1 MTVTS
6 RFSRT
11 GLVRAWRELDRGER
25 RSLVGMTVTV
35 LALNVI
41 GWGVLFAVVVPGH
54 YTIHGS
60 AFGVGLGVTAYTLGM
75 RHAFDADHIAAIDNT
90 TRKLVAEN
98 KKPMSVGF
106 WFSLGHS
113 TIVFVLVALLAFG
126 VRELAASLSDDNS
139 DLTRWTGVFG
149 TLVSGT
155 FLLLIGLLNLMSF
168 IAIHRVFR
176 EMKRGAY
183 DEARLERE
191 LDNRGA
197 LNRLLKPVVAA
208 VRAPWHMYPV
218 GLLFGMGFDTVTEV
232 GLLVIAGGAAAT
244 GLPWYSILVLPILF
258 CAGMSLFD
266 SIDGSFM
273 NFAYGWAL
281 ARPLRKIYYNLV
293 VTGLSVVVAM
303 LIGAQ
308 EIISLLTAKFDVTDG
323 LLGWIGAL
331 DLGAMGFIIV
341 GLFIGTWLTAVLV
354 WQYGGVQARWES
366 GLAAAVPRG
375 RTAAVPPERT
385 TSPSPRRRRHP
396 SDEPLC
402 PWWPRPRVSSTE
414 AGTRP

>member
-6 RFSRT
+6 RFTRT
-11 GLVRAWRELDRGER
+11 GLIRAWRDLDRGER
-25 RSLVGMTVTV
+25 RSLVGMAVTV

-41 GWGVLFAVVVPGH
+41 GWGVLFVVVVPGH
-54 YTIHGS
+54 YMVHGS
-60 AFGVGLGVTAYTLGM
+60 VFGVGLGVTAYTLGM

-126 VRELAASLSDDNS
+126 VREIAASLSDDNS

-208 VRAPWHMYPV
+208 VRAPRHMYPV

-366 GLAAAVPRG
+366 GLAA
-375 RTAAVPPERT
+375 VPPEQRA
-385 TSPSPRRRRHP
+385 TSPSPGKAASPER
-396 SDEPLC
+396 
-402 PWWPRPRVSSTE
+402 
-414 AGTRP
+414 